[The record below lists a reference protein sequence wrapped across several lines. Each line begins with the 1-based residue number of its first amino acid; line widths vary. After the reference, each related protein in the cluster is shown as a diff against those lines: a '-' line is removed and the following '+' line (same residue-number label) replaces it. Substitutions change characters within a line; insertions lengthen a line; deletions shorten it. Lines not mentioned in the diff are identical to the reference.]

1 MVLKTDFQRSDV
13 NSQDPLNDNFQQLS
27 PLLEDTGWI
36 DIELLNGTTTTK
48 ETLQFRLK
56 NGIVHL
62 RGAIGREAQVGTNID
77 ISPARIPVEYAPSRI
92 YRYRVAQSSTVASE
106 AAMVNITTEG
116 YIQVVSRSNDTK
128 ATNLDGCYYFL
139 D

>member
-1 MVLKTDFQRSDV
+1 MVLKTDFTRGQE
-13 NSQDPLNDNFQQLS
+13 NAQDPLNDNFQQLA
-27 PLLEDTGWI
+27 PLIEDTGWV

-48 ETLQFRLK
+48 EILQFRLK
-56 NGIVHL
+56 NGIVHF
-62 RGAIGREAQVGTNID
+62 RGALGKEAQVGTNIA

-92 YRYRVAQSSTVASE
+92 YRYRVAQGSSVASE

-128 ATNLDGCYYFL
+128 ATYLDGCYYFL